1 MKRQFSTGSNRDTNK
16 DKLEVAR
23 FLSPEVIERYCEYMH
38 KNRFLANGELRD
50 PDNWK
55 KLFGENHEQVCLDS
69 LTRHFLA
76 YWKNCDTLHDDK
88 QKEEELCGI
97 MFNAMASLYALIKK
111 K

>member
-1 MKRQFSTGSNRDTNK
+1 MKRQFKTGANRDTNE

-23 FLSPEVIERYCEYMH
+23 FLSPEVIERFCEYMH
-38 KNRFLANGELRD
+38 KNRKLKDGSLRD

-69 LTRHFLA
+69 LMRHTLS
-76 YWKNCDTLHDDK
+76 YWKNCYTTKDDK

-97 MFNAMASLYALIKK
+97 MFNAMASLYALLKK